1 MTLQQD
7 RLRILKAKIVRV
19 AAHQP
24 ARDVF
29 KKNKINRDLDADT
42 AGNNIEQDIMDML
55 NNHAGPG
62 NERAISKAFKNRKK
76 TKGGGST
83 FSFTTKG

>member
-1 MTLQQD
+1 
-7 RLRILKAKIVRV
+7 
-19 AAHQP
+19 
-24 ARDVF
+24 
-29 KKNKINRDLDADT
+29 
-42 AGNNIEQDIMDML
+42 MDML